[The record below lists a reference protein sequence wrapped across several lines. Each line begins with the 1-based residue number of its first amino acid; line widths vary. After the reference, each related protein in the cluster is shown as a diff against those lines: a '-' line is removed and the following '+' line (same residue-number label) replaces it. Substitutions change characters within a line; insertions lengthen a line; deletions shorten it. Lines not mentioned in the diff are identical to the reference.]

1 MGSLLRVFFLAWAF
15 GSHTH
20 WTNLNTYRG
29 VLNDGFPAV
38 DDVLLQLVRQHALDG
53 LAIVALCDLLD
64 SVSNCVGLE
73 KRRNSSLAYSVI
85 ANVMNKALIGFE

>member
-1 MGSLLRVFFLAWAF
+1 MNVKRAFFGFLAMGFSLAWTV

-38 DDVLLQLVRQHALDG
+38 DDVLLQLVRQHALNG
-53 LAIVALCDLLD
+53 LTIVALGDLLD

-73 KRRNSSLAYSVI
+73 IKRR
-85 ANVMNKALIGFE
+85 

>member
-1 MGSLLRVFFLAWAF
+1 MGSLLRFFFLALTV
-15 GSHTH
+15 GSCTR

-53 LAIVALCDLLD
+53 LTIVALGDLLD
-64 SVSNCVGLE
+64 SVCNCVGLE
-73 KRRNSSLAYSVI
+73 IKRR
-85 ANVMNKALIGFE
+85 

>member
-1 MGSLLRVFFLAWAF
+1 MHFLSSLLRFFFLAHIHI
-15 GSHTH
+15 GP
-20 WTNLNTYRG
+20 NLNTYRG

-53 LAIVALCDLLD
+53 LAIVALGDLLD

-73 KRRNSSLAYSVI
+73 TKRR
-85 ANVMNKALIGFE
+85 